1 MAADFHEQ
9 RVKMVDGQ
17 IRTTDVTDAAVLAAM
32 LAVPREEFV
41 PAHWRPLA
49 YIDEDIEIAPAGD
62 GAGARFLM
70 EPSPFARLVQ
80 LAAVTGGDTVLD
92 IGCGTGYSSAVL
104 SRIAAAVVGL
114 ESDAA
119 LAAAARDA
127 LAAHGRGNVEIVE
140 GPLAQGH
147 AARAPYDVVIVNGAA
162 DELPSALFDQL
173 AEGGRLV
180 AVIGHGHAGRATL
193 YLKEGGLVSQRRVF
207 NAAVMP
213 LAEFRRQPEFE
224 F

>member
-1 MAADFHEQ
+1 MAVDFHAL
-9 RVKMVDGQ
+9 RIKMVDGQ
-17 IRTTDVTDAAVLAAM
+17 VRTTDVTDTDVLDAM

-41 PAHWRPLA
+41 PDHWRPLA
-49 YIDEDIEIAPAGD
+49 YIDEDIEITPADQG
-62 GAGARFLM
+62 GEPRFLM
-70 EPSPFARLVQ
+70 EPSPFARLAQ
-80 LAAVTGGDTVLD
+80 LAAVTRHDTVLD

-114 ESDAA
+114 ESSAE
-119 LAAAARDA
+119 LAAAAREK
-127 LAAHGRGNVEIVE
+127 LAAQGAGNVEIVE

-147 AARAPYDVVIVNGAA
+147 AARAPYDVIIVNGAA
-162 DELPSALFDQL
+162 DELPSVLFDQL

-180 AVIGHGHAGRATL
+180 AVIGRGNVGRATL
-193 YLKEGGLVSQRRVF
+193 YLKEGGLVSQRRTF
-207 NAAVMP
+207 NAAIMP